1 MIVWLLVC
9 ALTGNVLVYSP
20 ECRQVAD
27 YNAAVGAAL
36 MGLDFTLVPDTSTAR
51 LPDSGNL
58 VYIGTPWGAYYRQH
72 LRDILPF
79 RFSGDTVF
87 VADTMLVAEDFV
99 LDCQFPQP
107 DGPAVSATI
116 GRDPRTA
123 AAGINR
129 GDHDFALA
137 RQRDGTEAADAT
149 CLGRFQWQ
157 GNRLLTIDV
166 TWQRQPV
173 RPLRLATGDHVR
185 LYCDSTQF
193 ASGEQARLLR
203 LLEVEYDGYTQLYGV
218 KMPETVSVYGY
229 NDTNLARTEAVYDVP
244 FGIIWHKRLAPDAV
258 AHPRTALSLA
268 HELAHV
274 AFQGLT
280 DRNPLRRGCEDW
292 GDYAPLIAI
301 MPYVRQVLGDSAWPA
316 RLDSAARGRGF
327 FTQLYRGA
335 PHTYAALLEEADRR
349 FGKIVI
355 GRAVNEVL
363 PVRWVRLGDMEQF
376 MAALGRLS
384 GDSGFARR
392 VAAGYPSPLSYRLS
406 GDLGWQDF
414 GFSPNLDAMS
424 LAGRF
429 VIDSVAAGGA
439 ADSAGL
445 HAGDTLVSID
455 GHDLATARDD
465 CWRELVRKRPGD
477 MLTVTVRGR
486 ARRISLTVR
495 RTGQR

>member
-1 MIVWLLVC
+1 VIVWLLVC
-9 ALTGNVLVYSP
+9 ALTGNVIVYSP

-36 MGLDFTLVPDTSTAR
+36 MGLDFTLVPDTSAAR

-58 VYIGTPWGAYYRQH
+58 VYIGTPSGAYYRQH
-72 LRDILPF
+72 LRDILPL

-107 DGPAVSATI
+107 GGPAVSATI
-116 GRDPRTA
+116 GRDPRAA

-137 RQRDGTEAADAT
+137 RQRDGTEATDAT
-149 CLGRFQWQ
+149 CLGRFRWQ
-157 GNRLLTIDV
+157 GKRLLAVDV
-166 TWQRQPV
+166 TWQRQPA
-173 RPLRLATGDHVR
+173 RPLRLTAGDHVK
-185 LYCDSTQF
+185 LHCDSTQLTPD
-193 ASGEQARLLR
+193 EQARLLR
-203 LLEVEYDGYTQLYGV
+203 LLEVEYDGYTQLYGIE
-218 KMPETVSVYGY
+218 MPETVSVYGY
-229 NDTNLARTEAVYDVP
+229 NDTTLARTDAVYDVP
-244 FGIIWHKRLAPDAV
+244 FGIIWHKCLAPDAV

-274 AFQGLT
+274 AFQGLSN
-280 DRNPLRRGCEDW
+280 RNPLRRGCEDW
-292 GDYAPLIAI
+292 GDYAPLVGI
-301 MPYVRQVLGDSAWPA
+301 MPFVRQVLGDSAWPA

-335 PHTYAALLEEADRR
+335 PHTYAALMEETDRR
-349 FGKIVI
+349 FGKAVI

-363 PVRWVRLGDMEQF
+363 PTRWVRLGDMEQF
-376 MAALGRLS
+376 MATLGRLS
-384 GDSGFARR
+384 GDSDFARR
-392 VAAGYPSPLSYRLS
+392 VAAGYPSPLSYRLR

-414 GFSPNLDAMS
+414 GFRPDLDAMS

-429 VIDSVAAGGA
+429 VIESVAVGSP

-445 HAGDTLVSID
+445 HAGDAFVAID
-455 GHDLATARDD
+455 GHNLATARDD
-465 CWRELVRKRPGD
+465 CWRELVRKRPGE
-477 MLTVTVRGR
+477 MLFVTVSGR
-486 ARRISLTVR
+486 SQRVTLPVR
-495 RTGQR
+495 RAGQH